1 MTPSRPDPDLRSV
14 PFAEKDEPLR
24 DDVRLLGDMVG
35 GVVGELAGE
44 ERFEQVEA
52 ARTAAIQ
59 RREGDAAA
67 VDDLE
72 GRLSNLEPER
82 AAELARAFSLYF
94 QAVNLAERVHRVR
107 RGRAYLVE
115 GDAQEGSLAD
125 TAVSLRERGL
135 DRIEAQ
141 RLLAE
146 SCVVPVF
153 TAHPTEAT
161 RRVILEKQRRIADLL
176 IARLD
181 PARTPRA
188 ERSILARI
196 RAELAIAWQTE
207 ESPGQRPRVRDE
219 AEHVLFYLADVL
231 YGVTPVL
238 SELVG
243 DALDRA
249 YGSVTS
255 AEPPAESTGP
265 PPVRPP
271 PVRPPPVRPPPMGP
285 PPVRYASWVGGDMDG
300 NPNVGPD
307 TIVDTLARHREV
319 ALGLYAAD
327 LRDLARRLSHSRPEV
342 SFSDRVEALR
352 AELEAR
358 FPDAA
363 AAISPRHRAMTYR
376 VTLALMVERV
386 TATRV
391 DDPDGYTGPEE
402 LVDNLLAV
410 EESLEQAGGPTAAGL
425 HELRRLR
432 RRVEVFG
439 FHLAALD
446 VRQDAR
452 EHRDVMADLLEDPD
466 WPERPEAERAERL
479 RELLA
484 ETANSGVDADAEP
497 ASLTDRAR
505 RALDTFRAIGEGRR
519 RFGSEALGVFIISMT
534 RAVDDV
540 LTVLYLARRAGLAA
554 DDDGAVPLDIVPLL
568 ETVPDLERAGPILA
582 ALLEDPVYGPH
593 LRERGG
599 RQMVMVGYSDSS
611 KDGGVFASRWSLHEA
626 QEALARTA
634 TDRDVALTMFH
645 GRGGTVSRGGGK
657 AEDALRTAPLGS
669 VNHLLRLTE
678 QGEVIDAKY
687 GLPSIALRELER
699 MIGAVALHHT
709 APPEVVPG
717 EWIETASGVARASR
731 EAFREL
737 VYETNGFAAFFR
749 EVTPIDVIERM
760 TIGSRPASR
769 RAGQGIEDLRAIPW
783 VFAWMQNRIVLSG
796 WYGLGAGLAAAVE
809 RLGEDE
815 AARMARSW
823 SFLQVLLDDVE
834 MVLAKSDLGIGARY
848 VERLGGPGADEL
860 FRRVRDEHERTVDLV
875 LRLRGTDDL
884 LAEEPML
891 RRSIRL
897 RNPYVDPLSYLQVDL
912 LARWREEGR
921 PDGPLADALLETV
934 RGIARGVKNTG

>member
-1 MTPSRPDPDLRSV
+1 MTPTRPDPDLRSV

-24 DDVRLLGDMVG
+24 DDVGLLGDMVG
-35 GVVGELAGE
+35 AVVRELAGE
-44 ERFEQVEA
+44 ERFAQVEA
-52 ARTAAIQ
+52 ARTAAIK

-67 VDDLE
+67 VDELE
-72 GRLSNLEPER
+72 GRLSNLAPDR

-94 QAVNLAERVHRVR
+94 QAVNLAERVHRIR

-115 GDAQEGSLAD
+115 EAAQEGSLAD
-125 TAVSLRERGL
+125 TAASLRERGL
-135 DRIEAQ
+135 DRAQAQ

-146 SCVVPVF
+146 SRVVPVF

-181 PARTPRA
+181 PSRTPRA

-196 RAELAIAWQTE
+196 RSELAIAWQTE

-243 DALDRA
+243 DALERA
-249 YGSVTS
+249 YGSATS
-255 AEPPAESTGP
+255 AD
-265 PPVRPP
+265 PPVEPA
-271 PVRPPPVRPPPMGP
+271 GP

-307 TIVDTLARHREV
+307 TIMDTLARHREV
-319 ALGLYAAD
+319 ALGLYTAD

-342 SFSDRVEALR
+342 VFSDRVCALR
-352 AELEAR
+352 TDLETR

-386 TATRV
+386 AATRI
-391 DDPDGYTGPEE
+391 DDPDGYAGPEE
-402 LVDNLLAV
+402 LVDDLLAV
-410 EESLEQAGGPTAAGL
+410 EESLEQAGGPEAAGL
-425 HELRRLR
+425 HEVGRLR

-466 WPERPEAERAERL
+466 WPERPESERAERL
-479 RELLA
+479 RELLLAACGPGA
-484 ETANSGVDADAEP
+484 EGGRAASDPDAESAP
-497 ASLTDRAR
+497 LSDRAC

-540 LTVLYLARRAGLAA
+540 LTVLYLARRAGLMA
-554 DDDGAVPLDIVPLL
+554 DDGTVPLDIVPLL

-582 ALLEDPVYGPH
+582 ALLGDPVYGPH
-593 LRERGG
+593 LRARGG

-611 KDGGVFASRWSLHEA
+611 KDGGVFASRWSLHVA
-626 QEALARTA
+626 QEALADVA
-634 TDRDVALTMFH
+634 VDHDVALTMFH

-657 AEDALRTAPLGS
+657 AESALRTAPRGS

-699 MIGAVALHHT
+699 MMGAVALHHT
-709 APPEVVPG
+709 APPETVPRQ
-717 EWIETASGVARASR
+717 WIEAAALVAQASR
-731 EAFREL
+731 EAYRAL
-737 VYETNGFAAFFR
+737 VYETQDFAAFFR

-796 WYGLGAGLAAAVE
+796 WYGIGAGLAAAVE

-848 VERLGGPGADEL
+848 VERLGGSAAEEL
-860 FRRVRDEHERTVDLV
+860 FRRVRAEHERTVDLV
-875 LRLRGTDDL
+875 LRLRGTDAL
-884 LAEEPML
+884 LAEEPTL

-912 LARWREEGR
+912 LARWRDDGR

>member
-1 MTPSRPDPDLRSV
+1 MTSSHPDPDLRSV

-35 GVVGELAGE
+35 GVVRELAGE

-72 GRLSNLEPER
+72 RRLANLAPER

-94 QAVNLAERVHRVR
+94 QAVNLAERVHRIR

-125 TAVSLRERGL
+125 TAACLRERGL
-135 DRIEAQ
+135 DRAEAR
-141 RLLAE
+141 RLLVE
-146 SCVVPVF
+146 SRVEPVF

-196 RAELAIAWQTE
+196 RSELAIAWQTE

-249 YGSVTS
+249 YGSAAS
-255 AEPPAESTGP
+255 APQGGAAPVAERPAARPTPAAGP
-265 PPVRPP
+265 A
-271 PVRPPPVRPPPMGP
+271 GA

-307 TIVDTLARHREV
+307 TILDTLARHREV
-319 ALGLYAAD
+319 ALGLYSAD
-327 LRDLARRLSHSRPEV
+327 LRALARQLSQSRPEV
-342 SFSDRVEALR
+342 VFGERVVALR
-352 AELEAR
+352 ASLEAQ
-358 FPDAA
+358 FPTAA
-363 AAISPRHRAMTYR
+363 DAISPRHRAMTYR

-386 TATRV
+386 AATRI
-391 DDPDGYTGPEE
+391 DDNEAYAGPDE
-402 LVDNLLAV
+402 LVDDLRAI
-410 EESLEQAGGPTAAGL
+410 EESLEQGGGPAAAGL

-484 ETANSGVDADAEP
+484 ETANSGVDADAKP

-593 LRERGG
+593 LRARGG

-796 WYGLGAGLAAAVE
+796 WYGLGAGLTAAVE

-884 LAEEPML
+884 LAEEPTL